1 MRTERPRTASAM
13 PVVGAFWTRRDVC
26 LRSVMRF
33 KAEFSQI
40 LARALEL
47 VERHADSLFPAPYD
61 VARQMLSF
69 RWQG

>member
-1 MRTERPRTASAM
+1 MRTGRPRTASAM
-13 PVVGAFWTRRDVC
+13 SDVGTFWTWRDAC

-40 LARALEL
+40 LAKALEL
-47 VERHADSLFPAPYD
+47 VERHADSLFPTPYD
-61 VARQMLSF
+61 VAGQMVSL